1 MTSVVHYGGTTY
13 THGWGFSV
21 SFSGILVFFLG
32 LCIMVA
38 QLVPLV
44 WYPWFVF
51 EFAIVRTVPLL
62 LAQPVAFDCLVISLG
77 LVLGCKG

>member
-1 MTSVVHYGGTTY
+1 
-13 THGWGFSV
+13 
-21 SFSGILVFFLG
+21 
-32 LCIMVA
+32 MVA